1 MNEVSI
7 NTNQTFNREDN
18 NQTNHNVNTLFAPSE
33 PPANNVTTPAP
44 APTPTI
50 GDLVGDAFNS
60 AAVATIKN
68 DEALQDKI
76 LGTAK
81 DCVEKE
87 IDKIKT
93 ETSTR
98 TTAAKFD
105 SAADACSCY
114 CFSKKEKTTPIWAVW
129 YMKGGYNLVLF
140 IYLIFATFTVL
151 PITFLFKK
159 IQVGIKMTWLAI
171 LLAVVIYLCFTFGPI
186 LVTLLRTL

>member
-18 NQTNHNVNTLFAPSE
+18 NQTNHNVNALFAPSE
-33 PPANNVTTPAP
+33 PPANNVTTAV
-44 APTPTI
+44 PTPTI
-50 GDLVGDAFNS
+50 TDLVGDAFNS
-60 AAVATIKN
+60 AAIATIKN
-68 DEALQDKI
+68 DEALKDKI
-76 LGTAK
+76 LDTAK

-87 IDKIKT
+87 VDKIKT
-93 ETSTR
+93 DTNTR
-98 TTAAKFD
+98 NTASKFD

-114 CFSKKEKTTPIWAVW
+114 CFDKKEKTTPIWAVRF
-129 YMKGGYNLVLF
+129 MKGGYNLVLL

-171 LLAVVIYLCFTFGPI
+171 ALAVVIYLCFTLGPV

>member
-33 PPANNVTTPAP
+33 PPANNVTTATP
-44 APTPTI
+44 PTPTI

-93 ETSTR
+93 KTNTE

-105 SAADACSCY
+105 SAADACACY
-114 CFSKKEKTTPIWAVW
+114 CFDKKEKTTPTWAVW

-171 LLAVVIYLCFTFGPI
+171 ALAVVIYLCFTLGPI
-186 LVTLLRTL
+186 LVTLLRAL

>member
-18 NQTNHNVNTLFAPSE
+18 NQINHNVNTLFAPSE

-44 APTPTI
+44 APTI

-93 ETSTR
+93 ETTTR